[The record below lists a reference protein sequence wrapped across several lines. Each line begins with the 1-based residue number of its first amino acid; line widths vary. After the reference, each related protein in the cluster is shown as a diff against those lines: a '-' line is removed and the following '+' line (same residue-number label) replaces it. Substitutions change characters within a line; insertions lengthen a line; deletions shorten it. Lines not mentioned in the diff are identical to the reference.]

1 MRPGEHLFVSPG
13 LYQLGY
19 GADQVLSQSDQST
32 SQTFARSGGVHL
44 PAGPFFLQA
53 RLTVPFG
60 LAPPPVPFWL
70 LCLPSPGSTL
80 RLIREGMAF
89 SPSNFLASF
98 SQAQCKNLP
107 LLPSWLMGGD
117 FLALWPL
124 YSNRISGSYLN
135 LDPKLL
141 QAICQV
147 LLDDVEIGGKNFAV
161 NADALCRVMGVRK
174 LTSL

>member
-1 MRPGEHLFVSPG
+1 
-13 LYQLGY
+13 
-19 GADQVLSQSDQST
+19 
-32 SQTFARSGGVHL
+32 
-44 PAGPFFLQA
+44 
-53 RLTVPFG
+53 
-60 LAPPPVPFWL
+60 
-70 LCLPSPGSTL
+70 
-80 RLIREGMAF
+80 
-89 SPSNFLASF
+89 
-98 SQAQCKNLP
+98 
-107 LLPSWLMGGD
+107 MGGD